1 MATIT
6 LTEFNRNPSR
16 VARIARTE
24 DVIITDHGVATLEL
38 RRVDK
43 QSSRLGQLRR
53 QGRVQPARDRTPGP
67 FPGFGVDR
75 DVAER
80 LYQAFQAERGER
92 EY

>member
-16 VARIARTE
+16 VAKIARTE

-38 RRVDK
+38 RRIHAH
-43 QSSRLGQLRR
+43 SSRLDQLRR
-53 QGRVQPARDRTPGP
+53 QGQVQPARDRSSDP
-67 FPGFGVDR
+67 FPDCGVDR
-75 DVAER
+75 DAAER
-80 LYQAFQAERGER
+80 LFAAFEAERGER